1 MSANKRRASRVSDA
15 RLSER
20 VTTQAAAGSRA
31 WQAAVGGQRVLRLPD
46 HEGFYALAGEV
57 VATLRRLD
65 ELCGLLARQV
75 AGYGDTA
82 RAVGGVLRDDEPGHD
97 PGERVAIASSWAA
110 QTAHLIAAA
119 ERAAGRFWSE
129 IGHIAIE
136 DVAIDHPTTD
146 STDSTDG
153 PIDGATAGGDPG
165 EVTR

>member
-15 RLSER
+15 RISER
-20 VTTQAAAGSRA
+20 VTAQASSGSQA
-31 WQAAVGGQRVLRLPD
+31 WTAVVGGQRVLRLPD

-57 VATLRRLD
+57 VATLRQLD
-65 ELCGLLARQV
+65 QLCRLLARQV

-82 RAVGGVLRDDEPGHD
+82 TAVGGVLRDDEPGHD

-110 QTAHLIAAA
+110 QTAHLIAGA

-129 IGHIAIE
+129 IGH
-136 DVAIDHPTTD
+136 VAIDHPTTD
-146 STDSTDG
+146 STDG
-153 PIDGATAGGDPG
+153 PIDDAAAGGDDTG